1 MSQPSLKEKTAK
13 GLLWGGIGNG
23 ALQLL
28 NLAFGIFLSRLLTP
42 DDYGMVG
49 ALTIFSAL
57 AGIFAESGFILAI
70 VNKKEVRHDDY
81 NAVFWFNITV
91 GGTLYLLLFA
101 CAPLIARF
109 YHTPELAPLARFLF
123 LSFLVG
129 STTAAPLAY
138 YFRNLMVKERSQIQ
152 ITAIIVSGIVG
163 VTCAYRG
170 WGSWGIAVQT
180 VVYSGMNALLIW
192 LRSPWRPTF
201 SFNRKA
207 LLDMLPF
214 SSKLLFTSIFT
225 HVNNNIFSVLLG
237 RFYTLQ
243 QVGYYTQGSKWT
255 TMGYSTVSGMVNSV
269 GQPVFREASDD
280 PARLQHIFHKMLR
293 FTVFVSL
300 PAMFGLGLV
309 AEELIVIAITDKW
322 LPCAP
327 VMQILCVW
335 GAFMPVST
343 LYSNLLNSLGRPN
356 IYMWNTIC
364 LGAFQLLCV
373 WASYPY
379 GLHTMLVAFTA
390 ANLLWLGVW
399 QHFAR
404 KHAGIRL
411 RDVLKDIAP
420 YLLVTLAVM
429 AATWTAT
436 RGIDNLYLR
445 LGAKIAMAAALYV
458 LLMWR
463 LRSKI
468 FYESIQYLFKKKKIV

>member
-42 DDYGMVG
+42 ADYGMVG

-109 YHTPELAPLARFLF
+109 YHTPELASLARFLF

-152 ITAIIVSGIVG
+152 IAAIIVSGIVG
-163 VTCAYRG
+163 VTCAYCG

-201 SFNRKA
+201 SFSRKA

-255 TMGYSTVSGMVNSV
+255 TMGYSTVTGMVNSV
-269 GQPVFREASDD
+269 GQPVFREASGD
-280 PARLQHIFHKMLR
+280 PVRLQHIFHKMLR
-293 FTVFVSL
+293 FTAFVSL

-309 AEELIVIAITDKW
+309 AEAACGALSCPYPRSTRTCSTAWAGRTSICGIPSAWVPSSYSVSGQAIPTGYTRCSSP
-322 LPCAP
+322 LPRPTSCGWVCGSISP
-327 VMQILCVW
+327 TS
-335 GAFMPVST
+335 MPVSAC
-343 LYSNLLNSLGRPN
+343 G
-356 IYMWNTIC
+356 MC
-364 LGAFQLLCV
+364 
-373 WASYPY
+373 
-379 GLHTMLVAFTA
+379 
-390 ANLLWLGVW
+390 
-399 QHFAR
+399 
-404 KHAGIRL
+404 
-411 RDVLKDIAP
+411 
-420 YLLVTLAVM
+420 
-429 AATWTAT
+429 
-436 RGIDNLYLR
+436 
-445 LGAKIAMAAALYV
+445 
-458 LLMWR
+458 
-463 LRSKI
+463 
-468 FYESIQYLFKKKKIV
+468 

>member
-42 DDYGMVG
+42 ADYGMVG

-70 VNKKEVRHDDY
+70 VNKKEVRHEDY

-207 LLDMLPF
+207 LLDMLPVGKREEF
-214 SSKLLFTSIFT
+214 AHRTLAGLEGRSDYEEMRDTF
-225 HVNNNIFSVLLG
+225 LG
-237 RFYTLQ
+237 WCESPFA
-243 QVGYYTQGSKWT
+243 
-255 TMGYSTVSGMVNSV
+255 SG
-269 GQPVFREASDD
+269 E
-280 PARLQHIFHKMLR
+280 
-293 FTVFVSL
+293 
-300 PAMFGLGLV
+300 V
-309 AEELIVIAITDKW
+309 AERLS
-322 LPCAP
+322 
-327 VMQILCVW
+327 MHR
-335 GAFMPVST
+335 
-343 LYSNLLNSLGRPN
+343 NSLQYRLKKIRALTGKDP
-356 IYMWNTIC
+356 WNFKD
-364 LGAFQLLCV
+364 AFEL
-373 WASYPY
+373 WA
-379 GLHTMLVAFTA
+379 AF
-390 ANLLWLGVW
+390 
-399 QHFAR
+399 
-404 KHAGIRL
+404 
-411 RDVLKDIAP
+411 VLKNISEEE
-420 YLLVTLAVM
+420 
-429 AATWTAT
+429 
-436 RGIDNLYLR
+436 
-445 LGAKIAMAAALYV
+445 K
-458 LLMWR
+458 
-463 LRSKI
+463 S
-468 FYESIQYLFKKKKIV
+468 